1 MLYPDLHDI
10 CNQAGFRRR
19 GSAYFRLVGD
29 GVLQVVKPKY
39 ERGLYGHILYV
50 GLFSMYGDLLR
61 QWFTSSGCIPRYS
74 VMNCA
79 AQNEIP
85 VVYAPPICDQIELF
99 RDPVLD
105 WLNSIDTQ
113 KKLSIAIRKL
123 DSTWNDAMKIAP
135 YLACAEINHAK
146 KVVNEI
152 VKQHTYANYFN
163 SALFDTNRHQ
173 EDENEDQQL
182 FVLLQM
188 IDRADTV
195 EIDKYLKNNYVRNI
209 EYAGFCIK

>member
-1 MLYPDLHDI
+1 
-10 CNQAGFRRR
+10 
-19 GSAYFRLVGD
+19 
-29 GVLQVVKPKY
+29 
-39 ERGLYGHILYV
+39 
-50 GLFSMYGDLLR
+50 
-61 QWFTSSGCIPRYS
+61 
-74 VMNCA
+74 MNCA

-173 EDENEDQQL
+173 ED
-182 FVLLQM
+182 
-188 IDRADTV
+188 
-195 EIDKYLKNNYVRNI
+195 
-209 EYAGFCIK
+209 